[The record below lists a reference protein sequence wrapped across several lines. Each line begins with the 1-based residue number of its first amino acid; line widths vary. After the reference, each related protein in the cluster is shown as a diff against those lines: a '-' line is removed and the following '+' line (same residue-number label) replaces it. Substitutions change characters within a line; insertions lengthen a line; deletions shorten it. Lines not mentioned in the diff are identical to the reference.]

1 MPADQP
7 SITADRSQLPAI
19 SNYPGSHS
27 VPLALRGDRY
37 FTMARKAG
45 MRPDLADTTA
55 PLPVVPSDPGPPT
68 IVLLEP
74 VFFDDGAR
82 RRRLIGRGRFLA
94 AAASVAYLGMLGVS
108 VTALPVIKP
117 GIARP
122 VSAAVTPTTPAPPAA
137 APVPRPAAKAHTVVD
152 QDAPLVLRLVAPVT
166 TRATPP
172 SPTTTTR
179 PHHDDKTPST
189 AAAPTTTNKP
199 TTTKKHAAK

>member
-1 MPADQP
+1 
-7 SITADRSQLPAI
+7 
-19 SNYPGSHS
+19 
-27 VPLALRGDRY
+27 
-37 FTMARKAG
+37 
-45 MRPDLADTTA
+45 
-55 PLPVVPSDPGPPT
+55 
-68 IVLLEP
+68 
-74 VFFDDGAR
+74 
-82 RRRLIGRGRFLA
+82 
-94 AAASVAYLGMLGVS
+94 MLGVS

-122 VSAAVTPTTPAPPAA
+122 VSAAVTPTTPTTPAPPAA

-189 AAAPTTTNKP
+189 AAAPTSTKKP